1 MLFRSMGKKGKYTL
15 PSAFTS
21 IGAYAF
27 KEWARPGGRAQPRAP
42 ARTRAPMTR
51 VPRAC
56 MVRVP
61 SARAACSR
69 ACDCSRTAL
78 NPVLIYLNCCLVDV
92 LRRALRRA
100 MILFIYIY

>member
-1 MLFRSMGKKGKYTL
+1 LLRTPAAM
-15 PSAFTS
+15 
-21 IGAYAF
+21 
-27 KEWARPGGRAQPRAP
+27 PGPAPWSPALGRAPV
-42 ARTRAPMTR
+42 RTRAPATR

-69 ACDCSRTAL
+69 ACDRSRTAL

-92 LRRALRRA
+92 LRRALCCV